1 MARPI
6 PLLPALAL
14 ACSASSPATTPVQD
28 HGSTGSSSTGEAALD
43 GSGLDPTRGGSD
55 TTTAGSSSAD
65 DGDESSSSSSS
76 SGGAEACPPT
86 AGVALHFVD
95 PDAEPHWDSILA
107 LAADNP
113 AIRFV
118 GQHRPPQVQP
128 CQWAAYLSYR
138 SDPQP
143 TAADIDALLA
153 GPQPP
158 SLVMLEELHD
168 ASSEA
173 FFVAI
178 ATTMRDRYP
187 QWAGRWGAFVGFG
200 DYPLL
205 GAGIDALLQADAVL
219 SLELYPR
226 GSEYCAAGADSA
238 TRDAWLAEQF
248 AGNAEVGRTN
258 WLLARREHW
267 GSASVVSPLLGVGDV
282 LLDVDARAVF
292 LDRMFFVW
300 VTRTDHGALI
310 DAAHGGPGAYK
321 WTPPTPLGYGVGN
334 TSRDL
339 AFSQSYTHYG
349 VDGRSDARL
358 GEVACP

>member
-1 MARPI
+1 MPRAMF
-6 PLLPALAL
+6 LALPLAL
-14 ACSASSPATTPVQD
+14 ACSVVPPGEG
-28 HGSTGSSSTGEAALD
+28 GSDGAGGGSSSTGDVAQGGGA
-43 GSGLDPTRGGSD
+43 LDPTRAD
-55 TTTAGSSSAD
+55 TSTSATTSSSG
-65 DGDESSSSSSS
+65 GDEGDAGGSSSS
-76 SGGAEACPPT
+76 SGGALECPPT

-95 PDAEPHWDSILA
+95 PDSEPHWDSILA

-118 GQHRPPQVQP
+118 GNHRPPQVQP

-143 TAADIDALLA
+143 TAADIDALL
-153 GPQPP
+153 GGDEPP

-168 ASSEA
+168 ATSEA

-178 ATTMRDRYP
+178 ATTMREQYP
-187 QWAGRWGAFVGFG
+187 QWAGRWGGFVGFG

-205 GAGIDALLQADAVL
+205 GAGVDALLQADAVL

-226 GSEYCAAGADSA
+226 GSEYCAAGPGSDA
-238 TRDAWLAEQF
+238 RDGWLAAQF
-248 AGNAEVGRTN
+248 AGNAQTGRMN
-258 WLLARREHW
+258 WLVARREHW
-267 GSASVVSPLLGVGDV
+267 GSHSVLSPLFGVGDV

-300 VTRTDHGALI
+300 VTQTDHATLL

-349 VDGRSDARL
+349 VDGRTDARL